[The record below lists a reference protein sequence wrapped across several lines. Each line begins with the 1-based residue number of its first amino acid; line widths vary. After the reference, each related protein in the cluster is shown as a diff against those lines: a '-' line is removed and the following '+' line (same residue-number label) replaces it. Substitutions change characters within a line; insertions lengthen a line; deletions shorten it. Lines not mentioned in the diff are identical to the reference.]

1 MRTSF
6 TSRKRCTKSRLLNL
20 AFVALA
26 LYSIAAHAIQ
36 AETQKINQ
44 DEVVHRTQQLID
56 PETRTFTQNELVRRT
71 QELVDSIAIGNQAPW
86 KAYFAENAIYTDE
99 TGKTMDKPA
108 LVATITPLPK
118 GYSGTIKVVKPQI
131 RVYGQTAI
139 LTYDLDETETVFGKA
154 LHARYHGTDTWL
166 FRNGRWQIVAGQML
180 RYYEDPAVGKID
192 AAHLDDF
199 VGTYELAPG
208 NTLTISREADQLY
221 ATRGTRAKTLLQPES
236 PDLFFRSGTEGRFLF
251 RRDDSGKIDALID
264 RRNNEDLVWKKL

>member
-1 MRTSF
+1 MKNQTPGQ
-6 TSRKRCTKSRLLNL
+6 KLNL
-20 AFVALA
+20 GCVAIALLLA
-26 LYSIAAHAIQ
+26 IVPAARGETKAI
-36 AETQKINQ
+36 TQ
-44 DEVVHRTQQLID
+44 EELVHRTQQL
-56 PETRTFTQNELVRRT
+56 F
-71 QELVDSIAIGNQAPW
+71 DSIAIGDQVPW
-86 KAYFAENAIYTDE
+86 KAYFAEDVIYTDE

-108 LVATITPLPK
+108 LVATVTPLPK
-118 GYSGTIKVVKPQI
+118 GYSGTIKVAKPQI
-131 RVYGQTAI
+131 RLQGTTAI
-139 LTYDLDETETVFGKA
+139 LTYDLDETETVFGKV

-192 AAHLDDF
+192 TEHLDDF

-208 NTLTISREADQLY
+208 NTLTISRDGDKLY
-221 ATRGTRAKTLLQPES
+221 CLRGTRPKTLLQPES